1 MSSKR
6 GSRRG
11 SMSALLNSRTSAE
24 QRDAFL
30 PIFQVIDTDGNG
42 VLDRAEVSA
51 GISLIVD
58 MELDSNQVQI
68 LFDEFDKDENGE
80 FDLQE
85 FSVMANYFQTAMSLS
100 APSTNDDDEYADEW
114 QYQYDPSIK
123 GLKKVYGLTQHQ
135 SIIDKRKEEN
145 HDKMAELLDYTIDK
159 SKRNRDNIVRN
170 IATELYPVRDI
181 LCLQNVAGSTGCLDY
196 EQLFEDQEET
206 VPSELNPLDHDFE
219 SAFPASDMRCLALVS
234 HNGMKKTMRTFVV
247 ANKNLLKKFRLT
259 GTNSTMT
266 MLKEVFQDEPAGS
279 VIYGP
284 RCASGPLGGDA
295 ELVTLMVA
303 GRIGGILFFQDPM
316 NAHPHRADI
325 DCLVRQALV
334 HNTMLAENP
343 TSAYMLVSCLR
354 TALSENKAAL
364 IPSFFFQLESPTVVA
379 YKNQQSSVVNSY
391 SAGSL
396 TLLTDVI
403 EKPSSSSR
411 KAKVITFI
419 REVESEGDDLACSLS
434 ESMLKDCTNGNDVFC
449 LVTDENAIEIDDE
462 GVFAFDEDLHAKI
475 NTTKTHEMIFN
486 FNKQKF
492 RQSYFFNL
500 PISDILNGE
509 DHTVI
514 IYVTTKKKRS
524 TTRRLQFNKS

>member
-100 APSTNDDDEYADEW
+100 ASNFNDDEDEDQW

-181 LCLQNVAGSTGCLDY
+181 LCLQNVAGSFGGATEGLLEYDFIDDD
-196 EQLFEDQEET
+196 EKGQFQEA
-206 VPSELNPLDHDFE
+206 NPLDPDFE

-379 YKNQQSSVVNSY
+379 YKNQQSSVVQSHM
-391 SAGSL
+391 
-396 TLLTDVI
+396 
-403 EKPSSSSR
+403 ESS
-411 KAKVITFI
+411 
-419 REVESEGDDLACSLS
+419 
-434 ESMLKDCTNGNDVFC
+434 
-449 LVTDENAIEIDDE
+449 
-462 GVFAFDEDLHAKI
+462 
-475 NTTKTHEMIFN
+475 
-486 FNKQKF
+486 
-492 RQSYFFNL
+492 
-500 PISDILNGE
+500 
-509 DHTVI
+509 
-514 IYVTTKKKRS
+514 KKKEEATGGG
-524 TTRRLQFNKS
+524 TTEEEVFVTEVQYNEEEEEEQVVVTAVKYI

>member
-1 MSSKR
+1 
-6 GSRRG
+6 
-11 SMSALLNSRTSAE
+11 MSALLNSRTSAE

-100 APSTNDDDEYADEW
+100 ASNFNDDEDEDQW

-181 LCLQNVAGSTGCLDY
+181 LCLQNVAGSFGGATEGLLEYDFIDDD
-196 EQLFEDQEET
+196 EKGQFQEA
-206 VPSELNPLDHDFE
+206 NPLDPDFE

-379 YKNQQSSVVNSY
+379 YKNQQSSVVQSHM
-391 SAGSL
+391 
-396 TLLTDVI
+396 
-403 EKPSSSSR
+403 ESS
-411 KAKVITFI
+411 
-419 REVESEGDDLACSLS
+419 
-434 ESMLKDCTNGNDVFC
+434 
-449 LVTDENAIEIDDE
+449 
-462 GVFAFDEDLHAKI
+462 
-475 NTTKTHEMIFN
+475 
-486 FNKQKF
+486 
-492 RQSYFFNL
+492 
-500 PISDILNGE
+500 
-509 DHTVI
+509 
-514 IYVTTKKKRS
+514 KKKEEATGGG
-524 TTRRLQFNKS
+524 TTEEEVFVTEVQYNEEEEEEQVVVTAVKYI

>member
-68 LFDEFDKDENGE
+68 LFDEFDKDDNGKID
-80 FDLQE
+80 FQE
-85 FSVMANYFQTAMSLS
+85 FSVMANYFKTAMCLVGG
-100 APSTNDDDEYADEW
+100 DDDEDADEDEDEDF
-114 QYQYDPSIK
+114 QYQFDPITK
-123 GLKKVYGLTQHQ
+123 GVKKVYGLTQHQ
-135 SIIDKRKEEN
+135 SIIDKRKEKNNSKMTALLSSSIHESQKH
-145 HDKMAELLDYTIDK
+145 HDAILCQITTK
-159 SKRNRDNIVRN
+159 
-170 IATELYPVRDI
+170 LYPVREI

-196 EQLFEDQEET
+196 EQLFEDQKET
-206 VPSELNPLDHDFE
+206 VPSELNPLDNDFE

-266 MLKEVFQDEPAGS
+266 MLKEVFKDEPAGS

-284 RCASGPLGGDA
+284 ACASGSLGGDA
-295 ELVTLMVA
+295 ELVALMVA
-303 GRIGGILFFQDPM
+303 GRIGGIFFFQDPM

-325 DCLVRQALV
+325 DCMVRQALV

-343 TSAYMLVSCLR
+343 TSAYMLVQCLR
-354 TALSENKAAL
+354 TALENNQAEL

-379 YKNQQSSVVNSY
+379 YKNQQSSVVQ
-391 SAGSL
+391 AHI
-396 TLLTDVI
+396 D
-403 EKPSSSSR
+403 
-411 KAKVITFI
+411 
-419 REVESEGDDLACSLS
+419 
-434 ESMLKDCTNGNDVFC
+434 NG
-449 LVTDENAIEIDDE
+449 
-462 GVFAFDEDLHAKI
+462 
-475 NTTKTHEMIFN
+475 
-486 FNKQKF
+486 
-492 RQSYFFNL
+492 
-500 PISDILNGE
+500 
-509 DHTVI
+509 
-514 IYVTTKKKRS
+514 KK
-524 TTRRLQFNKS
+524 

>member
-68 LFDEFDKDENGE
+68 LFDEFDKDDNGKID
-80 FDLQE
+80 FQE
-85 FSVMANYFQTAMSLS
+85 FSVMANYFKTAMCLVGG
-100 APSTNDDDEYADEW
+100 DDDEDADEDEDEDF
-114 QYQYDPSIK
+114 QYQFDPITK
-123 GLKKVYGLTQHQ
+123 GVKKVYGLTQHQ

-181 LCLQNVAGSTGCLDY
+181 LCLQNVAGSFGGATEGLLEYDFIDDD
-196 EQLFEDQEET
+196 EKGQFQEA
-206 VPSELNPLDHDFE
+206 NPLDPDFE

-379 YKNQQSSVVNSY
+379 YKNQQSSVVQSHM
-391 SAGSL
+391 
-396 TLLTDVI
+396 
-403 EKPSSSSR
+403 ESS
-411 KAKVITFI
+411 
-419 REVESEGDDLACSLS
+419 
-434 ESMLKDCTNGNDVFC
+434 
-449 LVTDENAIEIDDE
+449 
-462 GVFAFDEDLHAKI
+462 
-475 NTTKTHEMIFN
+475 
-486 FNKQKF
+486 
-492 RQSYFFNL
+492 
-500 PISDILNGE
+500 
-509 DHTVI
+509 
-514 IYVTTKKKRS
+514 KKKEEATGGG
-524 TTRRLQFNKS
+524 TTEEEVFVTEVQYNEEEEEEQVVVTAVKYI

>member
-1 MSSKR
+1 
-6 GSRRG
+6 
-11 SMSALLNSRTSAE
+11 MSALLNSRTSAE

-100 APSTNDDDEYADEW
+100 ASNFNDDEDEDQW

-181 LCLQNVAGSTGCLDY
+181 LCLQNVAGSFGGATEGLLEYDFIDDD
-196 EQLFEDQEET
+196 EKGQFQEA
-206 VPSELNPLDHDFE
+206 NPLDPDFE

-379 YKNQQSSVVNSY
+379 YKNQQSSVVQSHMESGNNKNQKKDE
-391 SAGSL
+391 AATGGGG
-396 TLLTDVI
+396 TV
-403 EKPSSSSR
+403 EE
-411 KAKVITFI
+411 
-419 REVESEGDDLACSLS
+419 EV
-434 ESMLKDCTNGNDVFC
+434 F
-449 LVTDENAIEIDDE
+449 VTEVQYNEE
-462 GVFAFDEDLHAKI
+462 EEEEQV
-475 NTTKTHEMIFN
+475 
-486 FNKQKF
+486 
-492 RQSYFFNL
+492 
-500 PISDILNGE
+500 
-509 DHTVI
+509 V
-514 IYVTTKKKRS
+514 VTAVKYI
-524 TTRRLQFNKS
+524 

>member
-1 MSSKR
+1 
-6 GSRRG
+6 
-11 SMSALLNSRTSAE
+11 MSALLNSRTSAE

-68 LFDEFDKDENGE
+68 LFDEFDKDKNGE

-100 APSTNDDDEYADEW
+100 ASNFNDDEDEDQW

-181 LCLQNVAGSTGCLDY
+181 LCLQNVAGSFGGATEGLLEYDFIDDD
-196 EQLFEDQEET
+196 EKGQFQEA
-206 VPSELNPLDHDFE
+206 NPLDPDFE

-379 YKNQQSSVVNSY
+379 YKNQQSSVVQSHM
-391 SAGSL
+391 
-396 TLLTDVI
+396 
-403 EKPSSSSR
+403 ESS
-411 KAKVITFI
+411 
-419 REVESEGDDLACSLS
+419 
-434 ESMLKDCTNGNDVFC
+434 
-449 LVTDENAIEIDDE
+449 
-462 GVFAFDEDLHAKI
+462 
-475 NTTKTHEMIFN
+475 
-486 FNKQKF
+486 
-492 RQSYFFNL
+492 
-500 PISDILNGE
+500 
-509 DHTVI
+509 
-514 IYVTTKKKRS
+514 KKKEEATGGG
-524 TTRRLQFNKS
+524 TTEEEVFVTEVQYNEEEEEEQVVVTAVKYI